1 MHHFFEE
8 IDIMYEAPTTIFE
21 DNQGTIAFTSNQKS
35 LHHMKHIKV
44 KYHFVKKLIED
55 GTVYLQYR
63 PTSQMVADVLT
74 KPLSPTAHAYHANRL
89 GAVHIKLEEEC

>member
-8 IDIMYEAPTTIFE
+8 IDIMYEEPTTIFE
-21 DNQGTIAFTSNQKS
+21 DNQGTIAFASNQKS

-44 KYHFVKKLIED
+44 KYYFIKKLIED
-55 GTVYLQYR
+55 STICLQYR

-74 KPLSPTAHAYHANRL
+74 KPLSPTAHAYHASRL
-89 GAVHIKLEEEC
+89 GVMPPKLEEKC